1 MWRWV
6 VIVKYGGERG
16 GWYSKLVQGAHGCGL
31 WKSIR
36 ILVDRFVQCIQ
47 FEVGCGSRIRFWHD
61 CWCGDQPW
69 KMTFPLLF
77 ETVVDNDAYVEF
89 LLERSEVLGLVI
101 PKKF

>member
-1 MWRWV
+1 MGGIQNLHKVLLV
-6 VIVKYGGERG
+6 V
-16 GWYSKLVQGAHGCGL
+16 GCGL

-36 ILVDRFVQCIQ
+36 MLGDCFMQCIQ
-47 FEVGCGSRIRFWHD
+47 FDVGCGNRIRFWHD

>member
-1 MWRWV
+1 MENR
-6 VIVKYGGERG
+6 
-16 GWYSKLVQGAHGCGL
+16 VQFQL
-31 WKSIR
+31 
-36 ILVDRFVQCIQ
+36 
-47 FEVGCGSRIRFWHD
+47 D